1 MSSLPPATRHSLV
14 DSAIEILKSNIT
26 SGIWGV
32 GQRIPTELDLARQLA
47 VGRNTVREAVRT
59 LAYSGVLEVRQGDG
73 TYVRR
78 NFDPA
83 ETMRNVDRAARGD
96 HLELQCMLETECARY
111 AARRRTDEDLA
122 TLRRLLKARGERA
135 TARDVKKFVER
146 DRAFHIAVATAS
158 HNHALEALYRY
169 FSGSI
174 LTNIEN
180 ILVEFD
186 DADILEPDMKAH
198 QAVLDAIEQR
208 DENKAVRATLA
219 ILKPQMTW
227 LETHDP
233 LDR

>member
-96 HLELQCMLETECARY
+96 HLELQCMLETECAR
-111 AARRRTDEDLA
+111 
-122 TLRRLLKARGERA
+122 
-135 TARDVKKFVER
+135 
-146 DRAFHIAVATAS
+146 
-158 HNHALEALYRY
+158 
-169 FSGSI
+169 
-174 LTNIEN
+174 
-180 ILVEFD
+180 
-186 DADILEPDMKAH
+186 
-198 QAVLDAIEQR
+198 
-208 DENKAVRATLA
+208 
-219 ILKPQMTW
+219 
-227 LETHDP
+227 
-233 LDR
+233 